1 MANNSDVVD
10 QIVATLDGVNLDQV
24 DSDPGARM
32 RVIDAAR
39 RMLARVETPFERMWH
54 VAQVNITLTAA
65 CRILV
70 DIGLF
75 EAWREAGGKDALL
88 MELWELCRIHCD
100 MALLRR
106 LLRLCVAANMVE
118 EVDEDHYRATAFSL
132 ALGIPGGP
140 VVESLNGAFHHTI
153 PSTSNLPKWLAR
165 NHYEAPN
172 DPKNTP
178 YMDISPGKLG
188 IFETWAKEPSLQASF
203 IGMMVGFADM
213 RMDWTDIYDTDRLVE
228 GYDFGNNDGTL
239 LVDVGGAQGV
249 DVKRLLDKQPQ
260 IPLGHIVLQD
270 LPDVVGAAVVDD
282 RVEIMGHDF
291 FQEQPV
297 IGARAYLMHAV
308 LHDWDDIEARRILK
322 HVARAMK
329 EGYSK
334 LLICDV
340 VIPPKG
346 ASLYQAVQDVS
357 LLHLLSAAERSE
369 ERWIKLLK
377 RAHFEVVRFWTHD
390 QSPECVIEAQL
401 AATKPQNK
409 QSGSTDSDED

>member
-1 MANNSDVVD
+1 
-10 QIVATLDGVNLDQV
+10 
-24 DSDPGARM
+24 
-32 RVIDAAR
+32 
-39 RMLARVETPFERMWH
+39 
-54 VAQVNITLTAA
+54 
-65 CRILV
+65 
-70 DIGLF
+70 
-75 EAWREAGGKDALL
+75 
-88 MELWELCRIHCD
+88 
-100 MALLRR
+100 
-106 LLRLCVAANMVE
+106 
-118 EVDEDHYRATAFSL
+118 
-132 ALGIPGGP
+132 
-140 VVESLNGAFHHTI
+140 
-153 PSTSNLPKWLAR
+153 
-165 NHYEAPN
+165 
-172 DPKNTP
+172 
-178 YMDISPGKLG
+178 
-188 IFETWAKEPSLQASF
+188 
-203 IGMMVGFADM
+203 
-213 RMDWTDIYDTDRLVE
+213 MDWTDIYDTDRLVE
-228 GYDFGNNDGTL
+228 GYDFGNNEGTL

-297 IGARAYLMHAV
+297 IGMHPPSPSRPTRIRSDLLKTIRQGARAYLMHAV

-369 ERWIKLLK
+369 SRWIKLLK

-401 AATKPQNK
+401 AATKTQNK